1 MTAKNK
7 YIHTDILVF
16 YVYLNAKKIKIM
28 NFQPIKSIIGLVLV
42 LLTVS
47 CKAEPD
53 AIEYGKD
60 QCSFCIMNIVD
71 KTHSAQ
77 YVTKKGKQF
86 KFDAI
91 ECMVNDLTEKNED
104 DMAIIL
110 VADYGKPG
118 QMVDAESATFLISM
132 EIKSPMGAN
141 LSAFSTKELA
151 IETQEKHTGQIF
163 TWNALKQKYS
173 D

>member
-1 MTAKNK
+1 MYSFLYTRFS
-7 YIHTDILVF
+7 L
-16 YVYLNAKKIKIM
+16 YLTTIKIKNM
-28 NFQPIKSIIGLVLV
+28 NFKLLQPFIGVVII
-42 LLTVS
+42 LLTIS
-47 CKAEPD
+47 CKVEPE

-60 QCSFCIMNIVD
+60 QCSFCMMNIVD